1 MLRQRLLKNSPP
13 RMISRPPLPCAVILR
28 RCCSPVARPRFL
40 AAPTSMPGDLC
51 DRCHVNL
58 ARCQRRA
65 RRRACPATAQSRRL
79 LARASAADRDPRRL
93 RAWGL
98 RSLHRARERR
108 DRSFLPDARGADP
121 RRVRRNHRGIIR
133 QRRDRRSAGR
143 FSRAQCV
150 AMRVLHAGNADGR
163 AGSIETACRAGP
175 GADTRASFRQLL
187 PLHRLSGDC
196 RCGRDHGAGAHGE
209 HAMIVASANP
219 EGLSVL
225 DRPNSYI
232 GKVVPRPNLERLM
245 QGRGLYVSDMV
256 LPRMAHVVFL
266 RSPHAH
272 ARITGIDAAAARRVP
287 GVVAIVTGEA
297 LAAVITPWVGV
308 LSHLKG
314 LKSAP
319 QHAIAI
325 DHVRWQGEAVA
336 AVVAT
341 SRAVAEDAAE
351 IVSVEYQE
359 LDAVTDMRTALDPE
373 TPVIHSSLGDNLAF
387 ERNLDAGA
395 VDAAFAESDAVVEA
409 DFIFGR
415 HTGVTLE
422 PRSVVADWN
431 AAEARLTIYQGTQA
445 PHMVQNIAALHL
457 GLTDSQVRVVCKD
470 VGGSFGIKVHIYA
483 DEMATY
489 ALSKL
494 LLRPVKFVADRVE
507 SFNTDIHARDHR
519 CKGRIG
525 VKRDGTITAF
535 EIDALTGIGPYSM
548 YPRTSAIEANQVV
561 NLVGGPYV
569 TKNYRAR
576 ARVVFQNKNVM
587 CQYRAVGHPIAV
599 AVTEGLV
606 ELAAAKIGMDPLEL
620 RRRNLIADDAHP
632 SSGPSG
638 IKFEAL
644 SNHAAMDKLVKM
656 MDYNALRAEQAAL
669 RSKNIHRGIGI
680 ASFIE
685 VTNPSAAFYGVG
697 GARISSQDGVA
708 VRLDATG
715 SVICQTSITEQGQGS
730 ESLTAQIVGSVL
742 GVSME
747 RVRVILGDTDHT
759 PYGGGT
765 RASRG
770 AGIGGEA
777 ALQAAKIL
785 RKNVLDVAAAIL
797 QSSPAEL
804 DIVNDAIVSA
814 VDGSSRIDLKELSRI
829 VYFRPDT
836 LPPGIQ
842 PELMATRHFV
852 PREYPFAFT
861 NGVQA
866 SWLEVD
872 TDTGFVKLLRHWVVE
887 DCGTIIN
894 PQLVDEQIR
903 GGVVQGLGAALFEK
917 CIYDERGQL
926 TNANMA
932 DYLVPM
938 SGEMPDIDVGHVV
951 SPTLETELGA
961 KGAGEAGTAGAAA
974 AVANAVNDALKPFGA
989 IIS

>member
-1 MLRQRLLKNSPP
+1 MTEP
-13 RMISRPPLPCAVILR
+13 
-28 RCCSPVARPRFL
+28 
-40 AAPTSMPGDLC
+40 
-51 DRCHVNL
+51 
-58 ARCQRRA
+58 
-65 RRRACPATAQSRRL
+65 
-79 LARASAADRDPRRL
+79 SAK
-93 RAWGL
+93 
-98 RSLHRARERR
+98 
-108 DRSFLPDARGADP
+108 
-121 RRVRRNHRGIIR
+121 
-133 QRRDRRSAGR
+133 Q
-143 FSRAQCV
+143 
-150 AMRVLHAGNADGR
+150 
-163 AGSIETACRAGP
+163 
-175 GADTRASFRQLL
+175 
-187 PLHRLSGDC
+187 
-196 RCGRDHGAGAHGE
+196 
-209 HAMIVASANP
+209 

-232 GKVVPRPNLERLM
+232 GKTVPRPNLDRLM
-245 QGRGLYVSDMV
+245 QGRGTYVSDME
-256 LPRMAHVVFL
+256 LPHMAHVVFM

-272 ARITGIDAAAARRVP
+272 ARILDIDATAVKQMP
-287 GVVAIVTGEA
+287 GIVAVVTGKE
-297 LAAVITPWVGV
+297 LADVITPWVGV

-319 QHAIAI
+319 QHALAI
-325 DHVRWQGEAVA
+325 DRVCWQGEAVA

-341 SRAVAEDAAE
+341 RRALAEDAAE
-351 IVSVEYQE
+351 QVQISYEE
-359 LDAVTDMRTALDPE
+359 LDAVTNMRTALDPD
-373 TPVIHSSLGDNLAF
+373 TPVIHASLGDNLAF
-387 ERNLDAGA
+387 ERIHHAGE
-395 VDAAFAESDAVVEA
+395 VDEAFAESDEIVEA
-409 DFIFGR
+409 EFIFGR

-422 PRSVVADWN
+422 PRAVVADWN

-457 GLTDSQVRVVCKD
+457 GLEERQVRVVCKD

-494 LLRPVKFVADRVE
+494 LKRPIKFVADRVE
-507 SFNTDIHARDHR
+507 SFNTDIHARDHG
-519 CKGRIG
+519 CKGKIG
-525 VKRDGTITAF
+525 VKRDGAITAF
-535 EIDALTGIGPYSM
+535 EIDDLTGIGPYSM

-561 NLVGGPYV
+561 NLIGGPYV

-587 CQYRAVGHPIAV
+587 CQYRAVGHPIACS
-599 AVTEGLV
+599 VTEGLV
-606 ELAAAKIGMDPLEL
+606 DFAAMRIGMDPVEI
-620 RRRNLIADDAHP
+620 RRRNLIADDAYP
-632 SSGPSG
+632 CGSPTGL
-638 IKFEAL
+638 KFERL
-644 SNHAAMDKLVKM
+644 SHHASLAKLMEM
-656 MDYNALRAEQAAL
+656 MDYDRLRAEQTEL
-669 RSKNIHRGIGI
+669 RKRSIHRGIGI

-697 GARISSQDGVA
+697 GAKISSQDGVA
-708 VRLDATG
+708 VRLDAQG

-730 ESLTAQIVGSVL
+730 ESLTAQIIGSVL
-742 GVSME
+742 GVSMD
-747 RVRVILGDTDHT
+747 RIRVILGDTDNT

-765 RASRG
+765 WASRG

-785 RKNVLDVAAAIL
+785 RKNILDVAAAIL
-797 QSSPAEL
+797 QSTAAEL
-804 DIVNDAIVSA
+804 DIVGNA
-814 VDGSSRIDLKELSRI
+814 VVNAGDRAPRIELKELSRI

-852 PREYPFAFT
+852 PRQYPFAFT

-872 TDTGFVKLLRHWVVE
+872 TETGFIKLLKHWVVE

-938 SGEMPDIDVGHVV
+938 PGEMPDIDVGHVV
-951 SPTLETELGA
+951 SPTSESELGA

-974 AVANAVNDALKPFGA
+974 AVSNAVNDALKPFGA
-989 IIS
+989 VITEIPITPQIVLTALGKI

>member
-1 MLRQRLLKNSPP
+1 
-13 RMISRPPLPCAVILR
+13 V
-28 RCCSPVARPRFL
+28 
-40 AAPTSMPGDLC
+40 T
-51 DRCHVNL
+51 
-58 ARCQRRA
+58 
-65 RRRACPATAQSRRL
+65 
-79 LARASAADRDPRRL
+79 
-93 RAWGL
+93 
-98 RSLHRARERR
+98 
-108 DRSFLPDARGADP
+108 
-121 RRVRRNHRGIIR
+121 
-133 QRRDRRSAGR
+133 
-143 FSRAQCV
+143 
-150 AMRVLHAGNADGR
+150 
-163 AGSIETACRAGP
+163 AGP
-175 GADTRASFRQLL
+175 T
-187 PLHRLSGDC
+187 HREALS
-196 RCGRDHGAGAHGE
+196 
-209 HAMIVASANP
+209 
-219 EGLSVL
+219 LL

-232 GKVVPRPNLERLM
+232 GKTVPRPNLDRLM
-245 QGRGLYVSDMV
+245 QGRGLYVSDME

-272 ARITGIDAAAARRVP
+272 AKIMSIDADAAKNSP
-287 GVVAIVTGEA
+287 GVIAVVTGKD

-319 QHAIAI
+319 QSAIAI
-325 DHVRWQGEAVA
+325 DRVCWQGEAVA

-341 SRAVAEDAAE
+341 SRAAAEDAAE
-351 IVSVEYQE
+351 YVLVDYQE
-359 LDAVTDMRTALDPE
+359 LEAVTDMRTALDPK
-373 TPVIHSSLGDNLAF
+373 TPVIHPALGDNLAF
-387 ERNLDAGA
+387 ERNHEAGH
-395 VDAAFAESDAVVEA
+395 VDQAFTEADEVVEA
-409 DFIFGR
+409 DFVFGR

-422 PRSVVADWN
+422 PRAVVADWN

-457 GLTDSQVRVVCKD
+457 GLGEQQVRVVCKD

-489 ALSKL
+489 ALSKM
-494 LLRPVKFVADRVE
+494 LRRPIKFVADRIE

-519 CKGRIG
+519 CTGKIG

-535 EIDALTGIGPYSM
+535 EIDDLTGIGPYSM

-561 NLVGGPYV
+561 NLVGGPYA

-587 CQYRAVGHPIAV
+587 CQYRAVGHPIACS
-599 AVTEGLV
+599 VTEGLV
-606 ELAAAKIGMDPLEL
+606 DLAAMKIGIDPVEI
-620 RRRNLIADDAHP
+620 RRRNLIADDAYP
-632 SSGPSG
+632 CASPSG
-638 IKFEAL
+638 LRFEKL
-644 SNHAAMDKLVKM
+644 SHHASLDKLLGM
-656 MDYNALRAEQAAL
+656 MDYEGLRAEQAEL
-669 RSKNIHRGIGI
+669 RKRNIHRGIGI

-697 GARISSQDGVA
+697 GARISSQDGVT
-708 VRLDATG
+708 VRLDAQG

-742 GVSME
+742 GVSMD
-747 RVRVILGDTDHT
+747 RVRVILGDTDNT

-765 RASRG
+765 WASRG

-777 ALQAAKIL
+777 ALQAAKVL
-785 RKNVLDVAAAIL
+785 RKNILDVAAAIL
-797 QSSPAEL
+797 QSTAAEL
-804 DIVNDAIVSA
+804 DIIENGVVNPD
-814 VDGSSRIDLKELSRI
+814 DGAPRIGLSELARI

-836 LPPGIQ
+836 LPPGMQ

-852 PREYPFAFT
+852 PRQYPFAFT

-866 SWLEVD
+866 SSLEVD
-872 TDTGFVKLLRHWVVE
+872 TETGFIKLLRHWVVE

-951 SPTLETELGA
+951 SPTAEGELGA

-974 AVANAVNDALKPFGA
+974 AVTNAVNDALRPFGTIVTEIPLTPQVILTA
-989 IIS
+989 LGRI